1 MQTSTLWPSKRWQVV
16 VNPYTQ
22 KDIAPNKFERIF
34 REHVN
39 ESALVWHRDRKD
51 RTVKIIECDGWKFQ
65 QDNKLPVELHEGDT
79 INIKAFE
86 YHRILK
92 GTGSLVVEI
101 TEYEPNQNIK

>member
-1 MQTSTLWPSKRWQVV
+1 VV

-39 ESALVWHRDRKD
+39 ELELVWHRDRKD

>member
-1 MQTSTLWPSKRWQVV
+1 M

-34 REHVN
+34 REYVD
-39 ESALVWHRDRKD
+39 ESELVWHRDRKD

>member
-1 MQTSTLWPSKRWQVV
+1 MV

-34 REHVN
+34 REHVD
-39 ESALVWHRDRKD
+39 ESELVWHRDRKD

-65 QDNKLPVELHEGDT
+65 QDNKLPVVLHEGDT